1 MRTFICEQLSRQ
13 PDLMRD
19 MAEMGLSI
27 ENCEPWFEKAV
38 GVMMMAM
45 LVHIIIRVSF
55 TSFLRGIN
63 DDLRVI

>member
-1 MRTFICEQLSRQ
+1 
-13 PDLMRD
+13 MRD

-45 LVHIIIRVSF
+45 LVHIIIRVSS